1 MDVSAKDGRDP
12 YDDFVSINKELREFN
27 AELASR
33 PQIVVANKCDDATD
47 EEVEMFVSSVR
58 EDGYEDVFVIS
69 AAARLGLKELTDKI
83 TEMVTKLPP
92 VVIHDVAGE
101 DEIVYKYE
109 EERKFDIVV
118 SDGVYEVT
126 GKWIDVVLNST
137 NFDSTDSMAYFQR
150 TLISSGVID
159 ALKAKGIKEGDTVKI
174 GELEFDYYE

>member
-1 MDVSAKDGRDP
+1 
-12 YDDFVSINKELREFN
+12 
-27 AELASR
+27 
-33 PQIVVANKCDDATD
+33 
-47 EEVEMFVSSVR
+47 MFVDSVR
-58 EDGYEDVFVIS
+58 GAGYEDVYVIS
-69 AAARLGLKELTDKI
+69 AAARIGLKELCDKI

-92 VVIHDVAGE
+92 VVIHDVADTSE
-101 DEIVYKYE
+101 MLYKYE

-159 ALKAKGIKEGDTVKI
+159 ALKAKGIKEGDTVRI
-174 GELEFDYYE
+174 GELEFDYFE